1 MKKLLTLFALVA
13 GLAISAGPLFAHHGT
28 GISYDLDAPLLTLK
42 GTVTEFA
49 FRNPHV
55 SIFIDVIDEDGS
67 VVNWA
72 LEHSSVSSLA
82 REGYNRNS
90 LRPGEEVTAI
100 AYPSRGGG
108 PVGLTFKIIR
118 ADGTELLHRDQAGA
132 PQPAQLPEREGP
144 AR

>member
-1 MKKLLTLFALVA
+1 MKKLVAFFAFVA
-13 GLAISAGPLFAHHGT
+13 GLAIIAGPLFAHHGT
-28 GISYDLDAPLLTLK
+28 GISYDLDAPFLTLK

-55 SIFIDVIDEDGS
+55 SIFIDVMDENGI

-72 LEHSSVSSLA
+72 FEHSNVASLA

-90 LRPGEEVTAI
+90 LRPGQEVTAI
-100 AYPSRGGG
+100 AYPSRGGAH
-108 PVGLTFKIIR
+108 VGLTFKIIR

>member
-1 MKKLLTLFALVA
+1 MKKLLTSFVLVA
-13 GLAISAGPLFAHHGT
+13 GLAIVAGPLLAHHGT
-28 GISYDLDAPLLTLK
+28 GISYDLNAPLITLK
-42 GTVTEFA
+42 GTVTELA

-55 SIFIDVIDEDGS
+55 SIFIDVTDEDGN

-72 LEHSSVSSLA
+72 LEHSNVASLA
-82 REGYNRNS
+82 RRGYNRNS

-100 AYPSRGGG
+100 AYPSRGGA

-118 ADGTELLHRDQAGA
+118 ADGTEVLHRNQAGA
-132 PQPAQLPEREGP
+132 PQPAQVLEGP